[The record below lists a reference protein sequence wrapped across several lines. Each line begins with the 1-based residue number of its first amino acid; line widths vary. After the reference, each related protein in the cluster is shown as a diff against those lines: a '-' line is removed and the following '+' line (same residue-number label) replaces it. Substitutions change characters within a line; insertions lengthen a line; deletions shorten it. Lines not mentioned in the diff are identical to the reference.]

1 LLNRRVKFGF
11 LLLEGGN
18 IATTLLQHL
27 VEPFLQELG
36 HLHLVGSYSD
46 FGFDVGVSVVDDG
59 QEHVQQDEE
68 DKENVRQEVNRC
80 QNSVRFFDRLVIKIS
95 KNCAEQ
101 GEHRHSEAAEVFD
114 LLTLTTINLRKSL
127 SFFIPGFQKVG
138 SPIRRTRKI

>member
-36 HLHLVGSYSD
+36 HLHLVGSYGD

-59 QEHVQQDEE
+59 QEHVLRDFLVWRLILGTDGVTSRTKKTKKMY
-68 DKENVRQEVNRC
+68 DK
-80 QNSVRFFDRLVIKIS
+80 K
-95 KNCAEQ
+95 
-101 GEHRHSEAAEVFD
+101 
-114 LLTLTTINLRKSL
+114 
-127 SFFIPGFQKVG
+127 
-138 SPIRRTRKI
+138 

>member
-1 LLNRRVKFGF
+1 MAF
-11 LLLEGGN
+11 
-18 IATTLLQHL
+18 
-27 VEPFLQELG
+27 
-36 HLHLVGSYSD
+36 D
-46 FGFDVGVSVVDDG
+46 FGYRRCY
-59 QEHVQQDEE
+59 QQDEE